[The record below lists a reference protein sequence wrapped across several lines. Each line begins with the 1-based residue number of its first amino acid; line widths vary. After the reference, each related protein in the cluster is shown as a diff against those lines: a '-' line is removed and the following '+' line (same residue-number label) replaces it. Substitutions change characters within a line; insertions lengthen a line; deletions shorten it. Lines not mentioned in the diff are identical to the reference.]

1 MWRVAQFGRALNI
14 LVHPL
19 PAKADELG
27 LSIRVREAAGSNPA
41 PLHQIILDFKFNP
54 KSKIFMWQIAQLV
67 ERRKTSLFTPCLKR
81 PTN

>member
-27 LSIRVREAAGSNPA
+27 LSNRVREVAGSNPA
-41 PLHQIILDFKFNP
+41 PLHQKILD
-54 KSKIFMWQIAQLV
+54 
-67 ERRKTSLFTPCLKR
+67 
-81 PTN
+81 

>member
-27 LSIRVREAAGSNPA
+27 LSIRVREVAGTLREASYKSRSATPINFG
-41 PLHQIILDFKFNP
+41 LNL
-54 KSKIFMWQIAQLV
+54 KSKI
-67 ERRKTSLFTPCLKR
+67 
-81 PTN
+81 

>member
-27 LSIRVREAAGSNPA
+27 LSIRVREVAGSNPA
-41 PLHQIILDFKFNP
+41 PLHQIILDQSNL
-54 KSKIFMWQIAQLV
+54 KSKIVRL
-67 ERRKTSLFTPCLKR
+67 SGLP
-81 PTN
+81 